1 MHSRKPW
8 RLAGALAAALVLA
21 TACGSSGS
29 DSESGGSAGTRVFA
43 ADNGKVTIPADP
55 QRVVATG
62 YAVPVLIEAEA
73 KLVGISTW
81 KRGLPMMSAEERAT
95 YDGLTKI
102 AGEAAAETNYEA
114 IAKTRPDLIVVGVPM
129 PVLGDLDMKRL
140 QSIAPVAVIGPTLPN
155 SWRELSSR
163 QADAAGRAGRL
174 AQSKAAY
181 EKKAGEL
188 KATYA
193 GALAGLEFGHLGA
206 YGDRSAGTFLREFAD
221 SWGTNIPQDVGVTYY
236 GQVKKKGGGSND
248 VSETP
253 SLEELPESFGEA
265 DAITYT
271 LQPDGKPAP
280 EVQYVL
286 DSKLWKNLPAVK
298 AGKVF
303 PLRYTE
309 AATYGSAMRTLDEID
324 TVFAPL
330 LKK

>member
-21 TACGSSGS
+21 TACGSSGT
-29 DSESGGSAGTRVFA
+29 DAEPAATRVFA
-43 ADNGKVTIPADP
+43 ADNGKVAIPADP

-62 YAVPVLIEAEA
+62 YAVPVLIEAGA
-73 KLVGISTW
+73 KLVGISSW
-81 KRGLPMMSAEERAT
+81 KRGLPMMSAADRAV
-95 YDGLTKI
+95 YDGLAKI

-114 IAKTRPDLIVVGVPM
+114 IAETDPDLIVVGVPM

-155 SWRELSSR
+155 SWRRLSHR
-163 QADAAGRAGRL
+163 QADAAGRAGQL

-181 EKKAGEL
+181 DKKAGEL
-188 KATYA
+188 RAKYA
-193 GALAGLEFGHLGA
+193 DALGGLEFGHLGA
-206 YGDRSAGTFLREFAD
+206 YGDRSAGTFLREFTD
-221 SWGTNIPQDVGVTYY
+221 SWGTNIPQDVGVKYY
-236 GQVKKKGGGSND
+236 GQVAKKGGGSKD

-253 SLEELPESFGEA
+253 SLEELPESFGDA

-271 LQPDGKPAP
+271 LQPDGEPAP

-286 DSKLWKNLPAVK
+286 DSELWKRLPAVK
-298 AGKVF
+298 DGKVF

-309 AATYGSAMRTLDEID
+309 AATYESAMKTLDEID
-324 TVFAPL
+324 RALAPL
-330 LKK
+330 LDK